1 MGFEVMYEDHTTYQE
16 RWDRAAENFQT
27 IVDTL
32 GDRLII
38 S

>member
-1 MGFEVMYEDHTTYQE
+1 MGFEVKYEDHTTYQE
-16 RWDRAAENFQT
+16 RWERTTENFQT

-32 GDRLII
+32 GDRLTI